1 MLASRV
7 PRSRRLPSAALLC
20 GGIVWGLIWYPY
32 RVIEAAGMGGVT
44 ATFITYA
51 LAFLFGLIPLWPVLR
66 TTRPSLWLVAL
77 ALAAAGTNLGYVLGA
92 LDGEV
97 MRVLLLFYLS
107 PLWTVLL
114 SRLLLGERLSRIGA
128 GVIALSLAGAVVML
142 WRPELGLPWPQGSAE
157 WMGLGAGICFAGV
170 NVMVRRTAHIAI
182 EQKVM
187 AVFLGVIA
195 VAPFAAWLRGESPL
209 SEIAAIGPET
219 WAVLIILGGVLVV
232 VNLVVQYGITFV
244 SANAAIA
251 LFLFELVVAALS
263 SWWLAGEAMGVKEW
277 AGGAMIIAASLFS
290 GHLEPAQ
297 AARDTSGR
305 DREAALLK

>member
-32 RVIEAAGMGGVT
+32 RVVEAAGMGGVT
-44 ATFITYA
+44 ATFITYGF
-51 LAFLFGLIPLWPVLR
+51 AFLFGLIPLWPVLR
-66 TTRPSLWLVAL
+66 KTRPSLWLVAL

-182 EQKVM
+182 EQKAM
-187 AVFLGVIA
+187 AVFAGVIA

-277 AGGAMIIAASLFS
+277 VGGAMIIAASLFS

-297 AARDTSGR
+297 VVQESSGN
-305 DREAALLK
+305 DREAAVFK

>member
-66 TTRPSLWLVAL
+66 RTRPSFWLVAL
-77 ALAAAGTNLGYVLGA
+77 ALAAAGTNLGYELGT

-114 SRLLLGERLSRIGA
+114 SRLLLGERLSRVGA

-232 VNLVVQYGITFV
+232 VNLVVQYGITFL

-251 LFLFELVVAALS
+251 LFLFELVVAAIS
-263 SWWLAGEAMGVKEW
+263 SWWLAGEVMGLKVW
-277 AGGAMIIAASLFS
+277 IGGAMIIAASLFS

-297 AARDTSGR
+297 T
-305 DREAALLK
+305 DREPDGKAASQT

>member
-66 TTRPSLWLVAL
+66 RTRPSLWLVAL

-114 SRLLLGERLSRIGA
+114 SRLLLGERLSRVGA

-277 AGGAMIIAASLFS
+277 VGGAMIIAASLFS

-297 AARDTSGR
+297 VARDTSGR

>member
-66 TTRPSLWLVAL
+66 RTRPSLWLVAL

-114 SRLLLGERLSRIGA
+114 SRLLLGERLSRVGA

-277 AGGAMIIAASLFS
+277 VGGAMIIAASLFS
-290 GHLEPAQ
+290 GHLEPA
-297 AARDTSGR
+297 RT
-305 DREAALLK
+305 DREPEGKAASQT

>member
-66 TTRPSLWLVAL
+66 RTRPSLWLVAL

-114 SRLLLGERLSRIGA
+114 SRLLLGERLSRVGA

-277 AGGAMIIAASLFS
+277 VGGAMIIAASLFS

-297 AARDTSGR
+297 VERDTSGR
-305 DREAALLK
+305 DREAALSR

>member
-66 TTRPSLWLVAL
+66 RTRPSLWLVAL

-114 SRLLLGERLSRIGA
+114 SRLLLGERLSRVGA

-209 SEIAAIGPET
+209 SEMAAIGPET

-277 AGGAMIIAASLFS
+277 VGGAMIIAASLFS

-297 AARDTSGR
+297 VARDTSGR

>member
-20 GGIVWGLIWYPY
+20 GGVVWGLIWYPY

-51 LAFLFGLIPLWPVLR
+51 IAFLLGLIPLWPVLR
-66 TTRPSLWLVAL
+66 ATRPSLWLVAL

-114 SRLLLGERLSRIGA
+114 SRLLLGERLSRVGA

-277 AGGAMIIAASLFS
+277 VGGAMIIAASLFS
-290 GHLEPAQ
+290 G
-297 AARDTSGR
+297 
-305 DREAALLK
+305 